1 MSPPPTIDIK
11 EFLFVLSEIF
21 FAKEIVPF
29 EKFLFSKYPAGPF
42 QRTVLEISIILLIFL
57 IVFGP
62 ISRIISFSLTHSK
75 SLKFASPSAEPET
88 AKSKVL

>member
-42 QRTVLEISIILLIFL
+42 QSTVLEISIILLIL
-57 IVFGP
+57 SIVCGP
-62 ISRIISFSLTHSK
+62 ISRIISLSLTSFK
-75 SLKFASPSAEPET
+75 SFNVASPSVEL
-88 AKSKVL
+88 KLQNQRVL